1 MIIGDGQV
9 LKVLRRLQISI
20 ANENNDEIQALC
32 PGHELRTGKQDNSPS
47 WSINTSSGLHN
58 CFSCGYKGNLLTLI
72 AEQKDLYN
80 ETNALD
86 IKSAA
91 SWVKNNSS
99 LDLDLIQNLLTNS
112 TEVAPAPMRFVD
124 ESELAVYDFPPDW
137 AIENRNLNTD
147 AAWKVLLET
156 NVRWDSETSSWILP
170 IYYRNDN
177 TNNLLIGW
185 QEKGERT
192 RHFRNRPV
200 GVPKGKALFG
210 IANKKTFDE
219 YNYANPN
226 KPAVVIVESPL
237 DAVRGQAVLRGTV
250 PHMVMATY
258 GATITNEQYKFII
271 SNFDEVVFALDNPK
285 IDAAGK
291 VAVTTAYEKF
301 RKYGLPCSFFN
312 YKRVNPEAKDFGD
325 MTDDEIRVGV
335 QNPVHTAFGLS
346 HILDY

>member
-20 ANENNDEIQALC
+20 ANENGDEILALC

-72 AEQKDLYN
+72 AEQKDLYSD
-80 ETNALD
+80 TNALD

-99 LDLDLIQNLLTNS
+99 LDLDLIQNLLSVS
-112 TEVAPAPMRFVD
+112 TEVAPAPIRFVD
-124 ESELAVYDFPPDW
+124 ESELSVYDFPPDW
-137 AIENRNLNTD
+137 ALERRGLDTD
-147 AAWKVLLET
+147 KAWKALFDT

-170 IYYRNDN
+170 IYYREDDQCN
-177 TNNLLIGW
+177 LIGW
-185 QEKGERT
+185 QEKGELT

-200 GVPKGKALFG
+200 GVPKGKSLFG
-210 IANKKTFDE
+210 VSSHKKFVE
-219 YNYANPN
+219 HNYGNPN
-226 KPAVVIVESPL
+226 KLAVVIVESPL
-237 DAVRGQAVLRGTV
+237 DAVRGQAALRGTV

-258 GATITNEQYKFII
+258 GATITDEQYKFII
-271 SNFDEVVFALDNPK
+271 SNFDDVVFALDNPK

-291 VAVTTAYEKF
+291 VAVTKAYEKF
-301 RKYGLPCSFFN
+301 RKLGLPCSFFN

-325 MTDDEIRVGV
+325 MTDEEICIGV
-335 QNPVHTAFGLS
+335 QNPLHTAFGIS

>member
-20 ANENNDEIQALC
+20 ANENGDEILALC

-72 AEQKDLYN
+72 AEQKDLYSESN
-80 ETNALD
+80 TLD

-91 SWVKNNSS
+91 TWVKNNST
-99 LDLDLIQNLLTNS
+99 LDLDLIQNLLANS
-112 TEVAPAPMRFVD
+112 EELKVAPIRSVD
-124 ESELAVYDFPPDW
+124 RSELSVYDFPPDW
-137 AIENRNLNTD
+137 ARNNRGLDTD
-147 AAWKVLLET
+147 KAFKVMLDCD
-156 NVRWDSETSSWILP
+156 VRWDPETSSWIFP
-170 IYYRNDN
+170 IFYREGINYD
-177 TNNLLIGW
+177 LIGW
-185 QEKGERT
+185 QEKGELT
-192 RHFRNRPV
+192 RHFRNRPA

-210 IANKKTFDE
+210 VST
-219 YNYANPN
+219 YNRFYSHKVESKNS
-226 KPAVVIVESPL
+226 VVIVESPL
-237 DAVRGQAVLRGTV
+237 DAVRGQAVLQGVTN
-250 PHMVMATY
+250 HMVMATY
-258 GATITNEQYKFII
+258 GAGITDEQYKFII
-271 SNFDEVVFALDNPK
+271 SNFDDVVFAMDNPK

-291 VAVTTAYEKF
+291 VAVTKSYDKF

-325 MTDDEIRVGV
+325 MTDEEICIGV
-335 QNPVHTAFGLS
+335 QNPLHTAFGIS

>member
-9 LKVLRRLQISI
+9 LKVLRRLQITI
-20 ANENNDEIQALC
+20 ANENGDELLALC

-47 WSINTSSGLHN
+47 WSINTSSGLHH

-72 AEQKDLYN
+72 AEQKDLYS
-80 ETNALD
+80 ESNALD

-91 SWVKNNSS
+91 SWVKHNSS
-99 LDLDLIQNLLTNS
+99 LDLDLIQNLLTTS
-112 TEVAPAPMRFVD
+112 PDVAPAPLRFVD

-137 AIENRNLNTD
+137 AIERRHLNTE
-147 AAWKVLLET
+147 AGWKVLLE
-156 NVRWDSETSSWILP
+156 NKVRWDSETSSWIFP
-170 IYYRNDN
+170 IYYREVE
-177 TNNLLIGW
+177 TFKLIGW
-185 QEKGERT
+185 QEKGEMT

-210 IANKKTFDE
+210 IADKKQFDD
-219 YNYANPN
+219 YNYANP
-226 KPAVVIVESPL
+226 KAPSIVIVESPL
-237 DAVRGQAVLRGTV
+237 DAVRGQAALRGTV

-258 GATITNEQYKFII
+258 GATITDDQYKFII
-271 SNFDEVVFALDNPK
+271 SNFDDVVFALDNPK

-291 VAVTTAYEKF
+291 VAVTNAYERF

-325 MTDDEIRVGV
+325 MTDDEIRIGV
-335 QNPVHTAFGLS
+335 QNPLHTAFGLS
-346 HILDY
+346 HIFDY